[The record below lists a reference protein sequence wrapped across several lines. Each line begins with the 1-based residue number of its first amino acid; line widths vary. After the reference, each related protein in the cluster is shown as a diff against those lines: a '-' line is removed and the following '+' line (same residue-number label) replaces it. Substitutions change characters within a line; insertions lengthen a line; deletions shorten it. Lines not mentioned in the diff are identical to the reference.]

1 MTRFTIRVGVQ
12 LIGLSY
18 DTQPPRKDV
27 LRNIAEAGWNMRES
41 YVPNWGGH
49 RMGFRPTW
57 RVT

>member
-1 MTRFTIRVGVQ
+1 MSRYTVRVAVQ

-18 DTQPPRKDV
+18 YTQPPRNDV
-27 LRNIAEAGWNMRES
+27 LLNMPDAVWNMREGYAS
-41 YVPNWGGH
+41 NWGGH